1 MSKLKSIFIL
11 VLSIF
16 ITTALGFSSFRLYR
30 YLLAK
35 QMVQVKY
42 LITEIIQTGPE
53 REALP
58 SAFLAELMDLSYNEP
73 SNFYSFDE
81 MVAREKLLK
90 CPVIKSA
97 EVKKVKPHSVYVD
110 YEVYKP
116 SALLEDE
123 ENVALDER
131 GVKFPLSPF
140 FFAKNLPLFTFGQ
153 KEDYLNKFQLAMAI
167 LSFLDQREAFQGVFV
182 KRIDTTNAFHESFGK
197 REVVITLEEKDKSC
211 YLRTT
216 PHKFPEE
223 LAHFAYM
230 SSMWKEGRSKKSVID
245 LRLSKVAYIEEIP
258 D

>member
-1 MSKLKSIFIL
+1 MSKLKSIFMV

-16 ITTALGFSSFRLYR
+16 VTTALGFSSFRLYR
-30 YLLAK
+30 HLLAK

-42 LITEIIQTGPE
+42 FITEIIQTGPE

-58 SAFLAELMDLSYNEP
+58 SAFLAELMDLSHNEP

-81 MVAREKLLK
+81 KIARKKLLQ

-97 EVKKVKPHSVYVD
+97 VVKKIKPCSVYVD

-116 SALLEDE
+116 IALLEDE
-123 ENVALDER
+123 KNTALDEK
-131 GVKFPLSPF
+131 GVKFPMSPF

-153 KEDYLNKFQLAMAI
+153 KEDYINKFQLALAI
-167 LSFLDQREAFQGVFV
+167 LSFLDHRDAFQDIFV

-223 LAHFAYM
+223 LSHFSCM
-230 SSMWKEGRSKKSVID
+230 SSMWREGRSKKSVID
-245 LRLSKVAYIEEIP
+245 LRLSKVAYVEEIP